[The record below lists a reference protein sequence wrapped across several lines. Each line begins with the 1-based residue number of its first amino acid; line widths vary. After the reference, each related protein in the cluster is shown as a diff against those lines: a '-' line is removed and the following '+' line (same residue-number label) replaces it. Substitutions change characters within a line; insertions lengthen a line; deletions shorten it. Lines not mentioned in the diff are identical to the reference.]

1 MKARSIVARYLCTS
15 SFQRLDSWPPTT
27 RRSHS
32 CVQSPLLHRA
42 PADSQRSGAR
52 SAPTICCEIWRSAK
66 VNMRWRS
73 SQCTRNNTTNRL
85 QALKTALSV
94 HGSLGRPSLQ
104 YGAPLRAH
112 LWFGEPKRQH
122 EGSGLLA
129 PLVFFLPRCSTA
141 ARLFGPSS
149 STLDSN
155 QRIEPTRTGNHL
167 CVLAVPCV
175 ILLATH

>member
-1 MKARSIVARYLCTS
+1 MKARSFVARYLCTS

-66 VNMRWRS
+66 VNMHWRS
-73 SQCTRNNTTNRL
+73 SQRTSNNTTNRL
-85 QALKTALSV
+85 LALKTALSV

-112 LWFGEPKRQH
+112 LWFGESKRQH

-129 PLVFFLPRCSTA
+129 PLEFLPHRSTA
-141 ARLFGPSS
+141 ARPFGLSS
-149 STLDSN
+149 SIPKDN
-155 QRIEPTRTGNHL
+155 RHRIEPIGIICMYTRG
-167 CVLAVPCV
+167 AVC
-175 ILLATH
+175 